1 MQQFRNCIRI
11 QGWDLHLI
19 IAYPDSAVF
28 LNADPG
34 PASQNFAQ
42 TLNFVN
48 KKYLIKN
55 LLVMTLIRTNNW
67 VSAPIFN
74 FLFYLNKITKYQF

>member
-1 MQQFRNCIRI
+1 MQQFRHCIRI
-11 QGWDLHLI
+11 QGWDVHLI

-55 LLVMTLIRTNNW
+55 LL
-67 VSAPIFN
+67 
-74 FLFYLNKITKYQF
+74 